1 MFNQIKT
8 YTMPT
13 NNNTQPTRKAS
24 TLALLQALEHKLG
37 RDFVETIFEDFLNTE
52 AFASFG
58 FFTDLLTG
66 AYSSVH
72 DPQFALL
79 VQGNADMFLNPAELT
94 AENPTD
100 NE

>member
-1 MFNQIKT
+1 
-8 YTMPT
+8 MPT
-13 NNNTQPTRKAS
+13 NENTQTTRKPS

-79 VQGNADMFLNPAELT
+79 VQGNADMFLNPADLS